1 MADLRTRL
9 SGWKWNA
16 QYRYSRILTR
26 IGERT
31 GIDSLTYNDF
41 AYEMFARDGRLA
53 FPPFA
58 RILREAFPQVQSAID
73 LGCGTGH
80 LVAALRAEGIAADG
94 YEYVEKPRLIAKREL
109 DLTLNPFDLT
119 HPPSLPRVDLA
130 TSIEVAEHIPPFLG
144 DTLVGLLAS
153 HAPLIVFT
161 AATPGQG
168 GTGHINEQPREYWI
182 DRFVSH
188 GCDYAKV
195 ATEQIAEQ
203 ARQRVKGS
211 PWIARNLMIFQRS
224 SQ

>member
-16 QYRYSRILTR
+16 RYRYSRILTR

-31 GIDSLTYNDF
+31 GIDALIYNNF
-41 AYEMFARDGRLA
+41 VYEMFARDGRLA

-58 RILREAFPQVQSAID
+58 RILREAFPKVQSAVD

-80 LVAALRAEGIAADG
+80 LVAALRAEGVAAEG
-94 YEYVEKPRLIAKREL
+94 YEYVEKPRLIARREL
-109 DLTLNPFDLT
+109 DLTINPFDLT
-119 HPPSLPRVDLA
+119 RPPSLPHVDLGI
-130 TSIEVAEHIPPFLG
+130 SIEVAEHVPPFLG
-144 DTLVGLLAS
+144 DTLVELLAS

-182 DRFVSH
+182 DRFASY
-188 GCDYAKV
+188 GCEYAK
-195 ATEQIAEQ
+195 ALSDQIAEQ
-203 ARQRVKGS
+203 TRQRVQGS
-211 PWIARNLMIFQRS
+211 PWIARNVMIFRHRTA
-224 SQ
+224 